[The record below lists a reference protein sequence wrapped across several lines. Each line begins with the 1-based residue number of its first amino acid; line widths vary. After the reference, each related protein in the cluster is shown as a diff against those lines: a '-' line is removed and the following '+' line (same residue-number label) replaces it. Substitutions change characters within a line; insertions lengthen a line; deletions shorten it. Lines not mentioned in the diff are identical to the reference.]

1 MPNCATMKKFLF
13 ALLLP
18 SAACMWHCGSDSPR
32 EGDQPL
38 AKVYNKTLYRSA
50 LEGVVPEGTS
60 PEDST
65 LLVSAYMQRWVR
77 EQLLMYEAERNIPKD
92 LDIDELVRNYRAS
105 LVRYNFEEK
114 IISEKLDSVVTEEE
128 LATFYEN
135 NKDQF
140 QLESPIVKC
149 LLIKVPA
156 DANYGEIAKL
166 WNSRNEPDAARLENV
181 ARQYATL
188 ALLDHEKW
196 YTLDE
201 IAAILPKGTLSPD
214 NAGSKRDGILSDDD
228 YRYFYRI
235 LETAQGKT
243 TAPFDYVRGQATRLI
258 LHKRKQDLLEKWNEE
273 LYQRELKRE
282 NVQILK

>member
-1 MPNCATMKKFLF
+1 MPNRATMKKIFF

-18 SAACMWHCGSDSPR
+18 SAACMCHCGSDSPR

-38 AKVYNKTLYRSA
+38 ARVYNKTLYRSS

-60 PEDST
+60 PEDSA

-114 IISEKLDSVVTEEE
+114 IISEKLDSTVTEEE
-128 LATFYEN
+128 LAAFYEN

-149 LLIKVPA
+149 LLIKTSA
-156 DANYGEIAKL
+156 DANAGEIARL
-166 WNSRNEPDAARLENV
+166 WNSRSEPDAARLENM

-188 ALLDHEKW
+188 ALLDRDKW

-201 IAAILPKGTLSPD
+201 IATILPRGTLTPD
-214 NAGSKRDGILSDDD
+214 NTSTRRDGILSDND

-235 LETAQGKT
+235 LETAQSKT

>member
-1 MPNCATMKKFLF
+1 MPNRATMKKFFF
-13 ALLLP
+13 ALLLL
-18 SAACMWHCGSDSPR
+18 SAASMWQCGSDSPR

-38 AKVYNKTLYRSA
+38 AKVYNKTLYKSA
-50 LEGVVPEGTS
+50 LEVVVPEGTS
-60 PEDST
+60 PEDSS
-65 LLVSAYMQRWVR
+65 LLVSAYIQRWVR

-105 LVRYNFEEK
+105 LVRYTFEEK
-114 IISEKLDSVVTEEE
+114 IISEKLDSTVTDEE
-128 LATFYEN
+128 LTAFYEN
-135 NKDQF
+135 NRDQF

-149 LLIKVPA
+149 LLIKIPA
-156 DANYGEIAKL
+156 VASTGDIAKL
-166 WNSRNEPDAARLENV
+166 WNSRSEPDAARLENI
-181 ARQYATL
+181 ASQYATL
-188 ALLDHEKW
+188 ALLDREKW

-201 IAAILPKGTLSPD
+201 IAAILPKGTLTAD
-214 NAGSKRDGILSDDD
+214 NAGSRKDGVLNDND

-243 TAPFDYVRGQATRLI
+243 TAPLDYVRGQATRLI

>member
-1 MPNCATMKKFLF
+1 
-13 ALLLP
+13 
-18 SAACMWHCGSDSPR
+18 
-32 EGDQPL
+32 
-38 AKVYNKTLYRSA
+38 
-50 LEGVVPEGTS
+50 
-60 PEDST
+60 
-65 LLVSAYMQRWVR
+65 
-77 EQLLMYEAERNIPKD
+77 MYEAERNIPKD

-114 IISEKLDSVVTEEE
+114 IIAEKMDSTVTEEE
-128 LATFYEN
+128 LTVFYETN
-135 NKDQF
+135 RDQF

-149 LLIKVPA
+149 ILIKMPA
-156 DANYGEIAKL
+156 GANSGDIAKL
-166 WNSRNEPDAARLENV
+166 WNSRSEADAARLENA
-181 ARQYATL
+181 ARQFATL
-188 ALLDHEKW
+188 ALLDREKW

-201 IAAILPKGTLSPD
+201 IATILPKGTLTAD
-214 NAGSKRDGILSDDD
+214 NAGSRRDGILSDDN

-243 TAPFDYVRGQATRLI
+243 TAPLDYVRGQATRLI

>member
-1 MPNCATMKKFLF
+1 MPNRATMKKFFF

-18 SAACMWHCGSDSPR
+18 SAACMWHCGSDAPK

-60 PEDST
+60 PEDSS

-114 IISEKLDSVVTEEE
+114 IIAEKMDSTVTEEE
-128 LATFYEN
+128 LTVFYETN
-135 NKDQF
+135 RDQF

-149 LLIKVPA
+149 ILIKMPA
-156 DANYGEIAKL
+156 GANSGDIAKL
-166 WNSRNEPDAARLENV
+166 WNSRSEADAARLENT
-181 ARQYATL
+181 ARQFATL
-188 ALLDHEKW
+188 ALLDREKW

-201 IAAILPKGTLSPD
+201 IATILPKGTLTAD
-214 NAGSKRDGILSDDD
+214 NAGSRRDGILSDDN

-243 TAPFDYVRGQATRLI
+243 TAPLDYVRGQATRLI